1 MLNKGLSNVVATII
15 IILVFLTVFIPFL
28 YTYFDVQ
35 QLGNEYQL
43 MGENGLYYK
52 NIETTDLETG
62 KIQVSYYVFPQEG
75 NTYLAEI
82 TFTMDSQIVLGQL
95 NYLEIAGIYNYT
107 GSQWQLISYINGKL
121 VNYPLQL
128 PIGYASTLTFYEASP
143 SPVVIQTYY
152 GNLLFL
158 TPNSTGY

>member
-128 PIGYASTLTFYEASP
+128 PIGYAST
-143 SPVVIQTYY
+143 
-152 GNLLFL
+152 
-158 TPNSTGY
+158 